1 LKYSFIAARDKKFV
15 GAELKWLLSAFAL
28 LFVLMSGSF
37 FFLNYMIDVY
47 AGELVSV
54 ESRSNELCGKH
65 QTVIAETARL
75 QEVDK
80 LREALET
87 KNRLNKEN
95 VQNFFDLVPDGVT
108 LELAEFR
115 GNTLRLKGVT
125 KSREEYRSTF
135 ERSLASLFSRTN
147 TKFTKRKDG
156 SYSFNNISLMEATN
170 E

>member
-1 LKYSFIAARDKKFV
+1 
-15 GAELKWLLSAFAL
+15 
-28 LFVLMSGSF
+28 
-37 FFLNYMIDVY
+37 
-47 AGELVSV
+47 
-54 ESRSNELCGKH
+54 
-65 QTVIAETARL
+65 
-75 QEVDK
+75 VDK

-95 VQNFFDLVPDGVT
+95 VMNFFDLVPDGVT

-125 KSREEYRSTF
+125 KSKEEYSMF

-147 TKFTKRKDG
+147 TKFTKLKDG
-156 SYSFNNISLMEATN
+156 SYRFNNISIMEVPN

>member
-1 LKYSFIAARDKKFV
+1 MKYSFIAARDKKLI
-15 GAELKWLLSAFAL
+15 GAELKWLLSSFSL
-28 LFVLMSGSF
+28 IFVLMSGSYLF
-37 FFLNYMIDVY
+37 MNYMIKVY
-47 AGELVSV
+47 EAELVSV
-54 ESRSNELCGKH
+54 ESRSSELRSEH
-65 QTVIAETARL
+65 QTVVAETARL

-125 KSREEYRSTF
+125 TSKEVFNRTF

-147 TKFTKRKDG
+147 TKFIKRKDG
-156 SYSFNNISLMEATN
+156 SYRFNNISIMEVPN

>member
-1 LKYSFIAARDKKFV
+1 LKYSFIAAREKKFV
-15 GAELKWLLSAFAL
+15 GAELKWLLSSFAL
-28 LFVLMSGSF
+28 LFLLMSGSF
-37 FFLNYMIDVY
+37 LFLNYMIKVDER
-47 AGELVSV
+47 ELVSV
-54 ESRSNELCGKH
+54 ESRSNELRGEH
-65 QTVIAETARL
+65 QTVVAETARL

-95 VQNFFDLVPDGVT
+95 VMNFFDLVPDGVT

-125 KSREEYRSTF
+125 KSKEEYSMF

-147 TKFTKRKDG
+147 TKFTNLKDG
-156 SYSFNNISLMEATN
+156 SYRFNNISIMEVPN

>member
-1 LKYSFIAARDKKFV
+1 LKYSFIAARDKKFI
-15 GAELKWLLSAFAL
+15 GAELKWLLTAFVL
-28 LFVLMSGSF
+28 LFVLMSGSYL
-37 FFLNYMIDVY
+37 FLNYMIKVY
-47 AGELVSV
+47 EGELVSL
-54 ESRSNELCGKH
+54 ERRSSELRSEH
-65 QTVIAETARL
+65 QTVVAEIARL

-95 VQNFFDLVPDGVT
+95 VKNFFDLVPDGVT

-125 KSREEYRSTF
+125 KSKETFSSTF

-147 TKFTKRKDG
+147 TKFTKLGDG
-156 SYSFNNISLMEATN
+156 SYRFNNISLMEVPN